1 MRRLFSIITM
11 LMVMVLTASADEL
24 VASKTYPSKG
34 KPERIFRMTSGA
46 NITVGGDACP
56 GTVGEFAFYA
66 VEDVKDA
73 YYIYSVTENLW
84 FNYAIKPTSNDYS
97 SGANF
102 VILSNEPMYYF
113 HIEKCEVYS
122 SYYQIRPY
130 AYDGSLPELY
140 LNFIG
145 GQYAEP
151 QNRLGMWGAKGDYDR
166 GSRYLIAEVGVDHL
180 TNLEDFN
187 PYKCYTMTTER
198 GAWTVSGDELKVTGE
213 VGEEPSNDNVNQHFA
228 ILTVDNENYYLY
240 SVATQKFVAY
250 KSAFAGGLVVAP
262 GDPIVLHDASS
273 QGANR
278 VMVQFKDKE
287 AYFNINGTNKTAINN
302 WNTVDGGNA
311 ILFTEVDNFNP
322 SVAYQILNNPSGI
335 ETILPCEKNAAT
347 TDTVKGIFDLTGRKL
362 LKITSP
368 GIYIVDGKKQIVK

>member
-1 MRRLFSIITM
+1 MRRLFSLITM
-11 LMVMVLTASADEL
+11 LTVMTITATADEL
-24 VASKTYPSKG
+24 VPSKTWPWQG

-66 VEDVKDA
+66 VENVKDA
-73 YYIYSVTENLW
+73 YYIYSVTEDLW

-97 SGANF
+97 LGFNF

-113 HIEKCEVYS
+113 HIDKCEVNT

-130 AYDGSLPELY
+130 AYDGSVPELY

-145 GQYAEP
+145 GENAEP
-151 QNRLGMWGAKGDYDR
+151 QNRLGLWDLKGDYDR
-166 GSRYLIAEVGVDHL
+166 GSRYLIAEVGVNHL

-240 SVATQKFVAY
+240 SVAAQKFVAY
-250 KSAFAGGLVVAP
+250 KSAFAGGLVAAP

-287 AYFNINGTNKTAINN
+287 AYFNINGTNKTAIND

-311 ILFTEVDNFNP
+311 ILFTEVGDFDP
-322 SVAYQILNNPSGI
+322 TKAYKMLKDPSGI
-335 ETILPCEKNAAT
+335 EGLHPDDAT
-347 TDTVKGIFDLTGRKL
+347 AGAFKGIYDLTGRRLTNIAK
-362 LKITSP
+362 P
-368 GIYIVDGKKQIVK
+368 GVYIIDGKKQVVK

>member
-1 MRRLFSIITM
+1 MRRLFSLITM
-11 LMVMVLTASADEL
+11 LTVMTLTATADEL
-24 VASKTYPSKG
+24 VASKTWPWQG

-97 SGANF
+97 RGANF

-140 LNFIG
+140 LNFLG

-151 QNRLGMWGAKGDYDR
+151 QNRLGLWDYDR
-166 GSRYLIAEVGVDHL
+166 GSRYFIAEVGVNQL

-240 SVATQKFVAY
+240 SVAAQKFVAY
-250 KSAFAGGLVVAP
+250 KSAFAGGLVAAP
-262 GDPIVLHDASS
+262 GDPIVLHEASYL
-273 QGANR
+273 GAIR

-311 ILFTEVDNFNP
+311 ILFTEVGDFNP
-322 SVAYQILNNPSGI
+322 TIAYKILKDPSAI
-335 ETILPCEKNAAT
+335 ETVLSCEKNAPN
-347 TDTVKGIFDLTGRKL
+347 GIFDLAGRRL
-362 LKITSP
+362 VKITTP

>member
-1 MRRLFSIITM
+1 MT
-11 LMVMVLTASADEL
+11 LTATADEL
-24 VASKTYPSKG
+24 VPSKTWPWQG

-130 AYDGSLPELY
+130 AYDCSLPELY
-140 LNFIG
+140 LNFFG

-151 QNRLGMWGAKGDYDR
+151 QNRLGLWGDKGDYDR
-166 GSRYLIAEVGVDHL
+166 GSRYLIAEVGVNHF

-198 GAWTVSGDELKVTGE
+198 GAWTVSGDDLKVTGE

-240 SVATQKFVAY
+240 SVAAQKFVAY
-250 KSAFAGGLVVAP
+250 KSAFAGGLVAAP

-287 AYFNINGTNKTAINN
+287 AYFNINGKNKTAIND

-311 ILFTEVDNFNP
+311 ILFTEVGDFDP
-322 SVAYQILNNPSGI
+322 TKAYKMLKAPSGI
-335 ETILPCEKNAAT
+335 EGLHPDDAT
-347 TDTVKGIFDLTGRKL
+347 TGAFKGIYDLTGRRLTNIAK
-362 LKITSP
+362 P
-368 GIYIVDGKKQIVK
+368 GVYIIDGKKQVVKK